1 MVPVRVLLY
10 RVAVVWSLDFA
21 FICSVWDIIE
31 AARPGTM
38 RYPTPDLRTI
48 AAVALF
54 LAVSAV
60 GAWGMGTNW
69 RR

>member
-1 MVPVRVLLY
+1 MAPVRVLLY
-10 RVAVVWSLDFA
+10 RLVVVWSLDFA

-38 RYPTPDLRTI
+38 RYPTPGSPHDRCGG
-48 AAVALF
+48 AVPG
-54 LAVSAV
+54 SE
-60 GAWGMGTNW
+60 